1 MDQEQLMQL
10 VQIYSQMVG
19 ADPNQL
25 IQELSQ
31 MDEQQLGQAVQ
42 QMMSTVQQSQGGGQE
57 QPQPQEGMAPY
68 NAQEYMGGG
77 QEQPQPEMRRGG
89 YYRQYLQDGS
99 TVGKPNRTIQIVTMA
114 DGSTGQYDPTIHSDL
129 TPVEYNVYGEGNN
142 TRMVPVSA
150 LVSNTNAAT
159 NPYMT
164 GTYNQAEYTSEGQ
177 NAIKDEQGAR
187 GFAAPVNASDI
198 SKDELERIQQVLVDS
213 GYDIGKYGAKKNGVD
228 GLMGKKTAEALRR
241 FEYEDPTAYAQFI
254 NLNTSNL
261 PKASVKPS
269 SASKK
274 TSSSIM
280 KEPYKRETYNSEQ
293 LEMKKFKS
301 MVNDFKIT
309 RDTVGQF
316 STQMLREG
324 VRDIPM
330 NGEAMSLIRA
340 ELKRRGAI
348 GATATNTIT
357 SASVAKMSDKEIEKL
372 LQQGVSSS
380 ANDVIAR
387 EQIRRKRAAA
397 SNQKGR
403 NSNYTSDPLNRNK
416 LPSGKLDTLDYDIW
430 GTIAGGAI
438 GKGLSN
444 VVGNAFGNFGKVLQ
458 NGQKALSNAQ
468 KALPNGQKALP
479 LGDDALRVARELVST
494 VNKNGALS
502 KLTPQQRKMY
512 EYATEILKKNAR

>member
-25 IQELSQ
+25 MQELSQ

-99 TVGKPNRTIQIVTMA
+99 TVGKPNRTIQMVTMA

-198 SKDELERIQQVLVDS
+198 SKDELKRIQQVLVDA

-261 PKASVKPS
+261 PKASS
-269 SASKK
+269 RNSG
-274 TSSSIM
+274 TSSTKS
-280 KEPYKRETYNSEQ
+280 NSEFVEKYNREKYVSKTPANNISTTQ
-293 LEMKKFKS
+293 TPTTASTTTPTAKTAASTTTAKPNTPVAKSNTQSNANSTGNKIVKFRNNSYNIDKNIINYNGQNYTPYQFKTMVEKMDNSPMQYTGGAPADMLTLLNMALYKNNKNLFKS
-301 MVNDFKIT
+301 RSGDFGKWKE
-309 RDTVGQF
+309 VL
-316 STQMLREG
+316 S
-324 VRDIPM
+324 
-330 NGEAMSLIRA
+330 NG
-340 ELKRRGAI
+340 
-348 GATATNTIT
+348 
-357 SASVAKMSDKEIEKL
+357 
-372 LQQGVSSS
+372 
-380 ANDVIAR
+380 
-387 EQIRRKRAAA
+387 
-397 SNQKGR
+397 
-403 NSNYTSDPLNRNK
+403 SNY
-416 LPSGKLDTLDYDIW
+416 Y
-430 GTIAGGAI
+430 
-438 GKGLSN
+438 SN
-444 VVGNAFGNFGKVLQ
+444 
-458 NGQKALSNAQ
+458 
-468 KALPNGQKALP
+468 
-479 LGDDALRVARELVST
+479 
-494 VNKNGALS
+494 
-502 KLTPQQRKMY
+502 
-512 EYATEILKKNAR
+512 